1 MRRTLFDEDHD
12 AFRASVRTFVER
24 EIQPYYQEWAER
36 GLVDRELY
44 TKAARQGLVGLQVPE
59 EYGGAGATSY
69 KFNAVFIEETI
80 LGDANLG
87 SLRVHSEVCL
97 PYLLRYCTPEQRSRW
112 LPAVARGELVLALAI
127 TEPGTGSDVA
137 GVRTTARRDGDHY
150 VLNGAK
156 TFITGGANADRVL
169 VVCRTAPATEDDRRA
184 GLSILVVDTRS
195 PGFEVGRKLDK
206 IGLRAQDTME
216 LSFTD
221 VRVPVEDLLGEEG
234 NAFGYLAHNLA
245 QERLTIAVAGMASAV
260 RALEL
265 ATAYA
270 QERSVFGKRLQDF
283 QNTKFVL
290 AECATEIAAGQALV
304 DQSIEALD
312 RGMLTPADAA
322 RAKLFVSEMQQ
333 RVVDK
338 CLQVHGGYGY
348 INEYPIAG
356 LYADARVTRIFGG
369 TSEVMKSIIAKSLG
383 L

>member
-24 EIQPYYQEWAER
+24 EIQPYYQEWAEL

-97 PYLLRYCTPEQRSRW
+97 PYLLRYCMPEQRERW

-137 GVRTTARRDGDHY
+137 GVRTTARREGDHY

-169 VVCRTAPATEDDRRA
+169 VVCRTSPATEDDRRA

-195 PGFEVGRKLDK
+195 AGFEVGRKLDK

-221 VRVPVEDLLGEEG
+221 IRVPVEDLLGEEG
-234 NAFGYLAHNLA
+234 KAFGYLAHNLA

>member
-97 PYLLRYCTPEQRSRW
+97 PYLLRYCSPEQRSRW

-221 VRVPVEDLLGEEG
+221 VRVPVEDLLGGEG

-265 ATAYA
+265 ATSYA
-270 QERSVFGKRLQDF
+270 QERSVFGRRLQDF

-312 RGMLTPADAA
+312 RGTLTPADAA

>member
-216 LSFTD
+216 LSFAD

-265 ATAYA
+265 ATSYA
-270 QERSVFGKRLQDF
+270 QERSVFGRRLQDF

-312 RGMLTPADAA
+312 RGTLTPADAA

>member
-1 MRRTLFDEDHD
+1 MKRTLFDEDHD

-24 EIQPYYQEWAER
+24 EIQPYYREWSER
-36 GLVDRELY
+36 GLVDRDMY
-44 TKAARQGLVGLQVPE
+44 TKAAQQGLVGLQVPE

-97 PYLLRYCTPEQRSRW
+97 PYLLHYCTEEQRRRW
-112 LPAVARGELVLALAI
+112 LPAVARGDLVLALAI

-137 GVRTTARRDGDHY
+137 GVMTTARLDGGHY

-169 VVCRTAPATEDDRRA
+169 VVCRTAPASEGDRRS
-184 GLSILVVDTRS
+184 GLSIFVVDSRS
-195 PGFEVGRKLDK
+195 PGFKVGRKLDK
-206 IGLRAQDTME
+206 IGLRAQDTVE
-216 LSFTD
+216 LSFSD

-234 NAFGYLAHNLA
+234 RAFAYLAHNLA

-260 RALEL
+260 RALQL
-265 ATAYA
+265 ATSYA
-270 QERSVFGKRLQDF
+270 KERSVFGKRLQDF

-290 AECATEIAAGQALV
+290 AECATDIAAGQALV
-304 DQSIEALD
+304 DQAIEALD
-312 RGMLTPADAA
+312 RDELTPADAA
-322 RAKLFVSEMQQ
+322 RAKLFVSELQQ

-356 LYADARVTRIFGG
+356 LYTDARVTRIFGG

>member
-97 PYLLRYCTPEQRSRW
+97 PYLLRYCTPEQRDRW

-169 VVCRTAPATEDDRRA
+169 VVCRTAPATEGDRRA

-216 LSFTD
+216 LSFAD

-265 ATAYA
+265 ATSYA
-270 QERSVFGKRLQDF
+270 QERSVFGRRLQDF

-312 RGMLTPADAA
+312 RGTLTPADAA

>member
-24 EIQPYYQEWAER
+24 EIQPYYQEWAEL

-97 PYLLRYCTPEQRSRW
+97 PYLLRYCTPEQRERW
-112 LPAVARGELVLALAI
+112 LSAVARGELVLALAI

-137 GVRTTARRDGDHY
+137 GVRTTARREGDHY

-169 VVCRTAPATEDDRRA
+169 VVCRTSPATEDDRRA

-195 PGFEVGRKLDK
+195 AGFEVGRKLDK

-221 VRVPVEDLLGEEG
+221 IRVPVEDLLGEEG
-234 NAFGYLAHNLA
+234 KAFGYLAHNLA